1 MAVKRHVQHVKSSQL
16 NKVPTAQDLMYGE
29 IAVNYAKDGET
40 LFIKNNEGEIVSFPN
55 SKIIEEN
62 EFVIASH
69 LAELDDKI
77 SKSNNTFEEKERVI
91 AEALVEHNDR
101 LDELDTVIEDNEHVT
116 AEALSQIRRDLD
128 ELDEISAAALY
139 QTNLKVKEIEDLNIS
154 GQFEITAQ
162 ALSDLDERI
171 NNLSTSSNEI
181 LNIFTTELIKPNTYT
196 IVRSPNANL
205 EINLKEEGFSTE
217 KTYKIEFGKDNV
229 PNLES
234 IEWPDNIIWEGNN
247 EPDASDFRELGYNN
261 WLVTIENGYLGSYKR
276 YWRDEEEESFGI
288 KINTSNGQNYTL
300 DCSEIPNGQ
309 LTSEIRDIIKPMS
322 GQSFITLGDCIT
334 SADSSVF
341 NYSNLP
347 NVSCI
352 RFENCTFINVGAY
365 AFDRHD
371 DSVSQIVSGDIR
383 LGCDG
388 VTTNIGEYAFYGC
401 KGFNSITLGP
411 DCVFTGNSYGY
422 YSPFNSTRSKTVNYD
437 VPNSTRSNLF
447 DGAIIDTVN
456 IGPNVVTIPREQ
468 FEASQIKD
476 LNISEGITT
485 IGDYAFKA
493 NKFQKLVLPN
503 SLQTISGAGFS
514 QCSNVKEL
522 VIGTGLTSAGAYA
535 FGTFNS
541 LEKITCYATTP
552 PTLNANA
559 FTSTTSTVLDNVQV
573 FVPAE
578 SVNAYKSAS
587 VWSRFA
593 SHIQAIPTE

>member
-128 ELDEISAAALY
+128 ELDEITAAGLY
-139 QTNLKVKEIEDLNIS
+139 QTNFKVKEIEDLNIS

-171 NNLSTSSNEI
+171 NNLSTSSNEL

-205 EINLKEEGFSTE
+205 EINLKEEGFNAE

-247 EPDASDFRELGYNN
+247 EPDVSDFRELGYNN
-261 WLVTIENGYLGSYKR
+261 WLVTIENGYLASYKR
-276 YWRDEEEESFGI
+276 YWKDEEEESFGI

-300 DCSEIPNGQ
+300 DCSEIPNGR

-322 GQSFITLGDCIT
+322 GQSFITIGNCIT

-341 NYSNLP
+341 SYSNLP
-347 NVSCI
+347 GVLS
-352 RFENCTFINVGAY
+352 FHFDNCTFTDVGQN
-365 AFDRHD
+365 AFEHD
-371 DSVSQIVSGDIR
+371 SSNIIVGGDIR

-388 VTTNIGEYAFYGC
+388 VTTNIGENAFCGC
-401 KGFNSITLGP
+401 TNFDSITLGP
-411 DCVFTGNSYGY
+411 DCVFTGNHLTSRF
-422 YSPFNSTRSKTVNYD
+422 YSPFYEAGGIKTLNYD
-437 VPNSTRSNLF
+437 VPNSPRSYLF
-447 DGAIIDTVN
+447 DGCTIDIVN
-456 IGPNVVTIPREQ
+456 IGPNVVTIPTYQ
-468 FEASQIKD
+468 FQTSQIKE

-485 IGDYAFKA
+485 IGEYAFKY
-493 NKFQKLVLPN
+493 NFFQKLVLPN
-503 SLQTISGAGFS
+503 SLQTINYAGFS
-514 QCSNVKEL
+514 QCRVKEL
-522 VIGTGLTSAGAYA
+522 VIGTGLTTASSYA
-535 FGTFNS
+535 FGYFNS

-552 PTLNANA
+552 PAISGA
-559 FTSTTSTVLDNVQV
+559 FSATESTVLDNVQV

-578 SVNAYKSAS
+578 SVNAYKSATG
-587 VWSRFA
+587 WSRFA